1 MSKRILSLFLA
12 CVMLVLAVPVLA
24 LPAFAEET
32 DIFTESFDQETDI
45 TVTENARATP
55 GTIQYLYAWYK
66 ADGTAKKINNNAD
79 PLEDTDYAVY
89 NPVLIERGII
99 SADDDYNTVLEKYY
113 DYLLNAA
120 RFTYAGNW
128 AIGSYQADG
137 SYAKTEQRV
146 FTYNQWWYGARIAG
160 GGTSPH
166 VPVATN
172 SWEVQFGTSLANAT
186 VYLDSFIAIAYD
198 ENAVQPGD
206 DGKIYWS
213 ELAELYDVSNATLAA
228 SGSVSKHPAMNQ
240 VYSWNKDAGSV
251 SFQANKPGSDVKLIA
266 LRPTSAKTNKACG
279 AYNYVVPEGVV
290 GTARLSVLGFADYSD
305 KVNSKVTP
313 AKFAIA
319 LNGEVV
325 WPAGAVMGDATDWW
339 SYAGDGKIKGF
350 TDALADFSIDVVA
363 GDNLAICVSRDVAQG
378 DSGPVLDMQPEISIE
393 RKYVVEFKDADGEVL
408 ASHVVA
414 KNAAMPKAPFA
425 AAAEGWLINDQAA
438 AELPETVTDNLTVVY
453 VGEPTIVV
461 PEVKQVDIQ
470 AGTDFGID
478 VYFDVDPYA
487 KRAGIATDDGDEY
500 WGELQADGS
509 YKVSMPGFAAKEMDN
524 ELGLWI
530 FQEFENA
537 QTRGDDGY
545 YALIPTEELASYADR
560 DVSAAEKAVAAAAL
574 DYIAAAKAYFAG
586 EALDAEV
593 AARLA
598 AQDAAIAALES
609 EVELADGEEYTINGM
624 VLVLKDQVY
633 FKVRVASSMYDPMGA
648 ETLDFVV
655 AVEGKGTETEY
666 SGFVYTEGGEEYDIT
681 MTLGA
686 VAANDYDQTFKF
698 TVKDG
703 SIAVSEV
710 FEYSVNDY
718 IARTFDASA
727 DEANLLR
734 AIYALGVAAE
744 NA

>member
-1 MSKRILSLFLA
+1 MSKRVLSLFLA

-24 LPAFAEET
+24 LPAFAEES
-32 DIFTESFDQETDI
+32 DLFVESFDQETDI
-45 TVTENARATP
+45 TVSEDARSSPIGKIHHLYTWYDANGTPLATS
-55 GTIQYLYAWYK
+55 GDARRALI
-66 ADGTAKKINNNAD
+66 
-79 PLEDTDYAVY
+79 DTDYATY
-89 NPVLIERGII
+89 TPALIERGII

-113 DYLLNAA
+113 NYLLNAA

-128 AIGSYQADG
+128 AIGAYQADG

-146 FTYNQWWYGARIAG
+146 FTYHQFWYGASTHSDNTG
-160 GGTSPH
+160 KP
-166 VPVATN
+166 TN
-172 SWEVQFGTSLANAT
+172 SWEVQFGTSLENAT
-186 VYLDSFIAIAYD
+186 KYLDSFIAMGA
-198 ENAVQPGD
+198 EAVQPGE
-206 DGKIYWS
+206 DGKIFFS
-213 ELAELYDVSNATLAA
+213 EIAEIYSNQATANKIVQNAVYQWDKHAGAA
-228 SGSVSKHPAMNQ
+228 S
-240 VYSWNKDAGSV
+240 
-251 SFQANKPGSDVKLIA
+251 FQKNKPGSEVKLIA
-266 LRPTSAKTNKACG
+266 LRPTSAKTNKACA
-279 AYNYVVPEGVV
+279 AYNYVVPAGVV
-290 GTARLSVLGFADYSD
+290 GTARLAILGFADYQA
-305 KVNSKVTP
+305 TP

-339 SYAGDGKIKGF
+339 SYAGDGNIKGF

-378 DSGPVLDMQPEISIE
+378 DSGPILDMQPEISIE
-393 RKYVVEFKDADGEVL
+393 RKYVVEFQDADGENL
-408 ASHVVA
+408 TSHVVA

-425 AAAEGWLINDQAA
+425 AAAEGWIINDQAA
-438 AELPETVTDNLTVVY
+438 AELPETVTDNLVIKY
-453 VGEPTIVV
+453 AGEPNIFV
-461 PEVKQVDIQ
+461 PEVKQVNVR
-470 AGTDFGID
+470 AGKDFGIE
-478 VYFDVDPYA
+478 VYFNVDSYA

-509 YKVSMPGFAAKEMDN
+509 YKVVMPGFTAKEMDR

-537 QTRGDDGY
+537 NTRGDDGY
-545 YALIPTEELASYADR
+545 YALIPTEVLAEYADR

-598 AQDAAIAALES
+598 AQDDAIAALES
-609 EVELADGEEYTINGM
+609 EVELADSEEYAVNGM

-633 FKVRVASSMYDPMGA
+633 FKIRVASSMYDPMGA

-686 VAANDYDQTFKF
+686 VSANDYDETFKF

-718 IARTFDASA
+718 IARTFDAA
-727 DEANLLR
+727 APEANLLR

>member
-45 TVTENARATP
+45 TVSENARKSPA
-55 GTIQYLYAWYK
+55 GNILHLYTWYA
-66 ADGTAKKINNNAD
+66 ADGT
-79 PLEDTDYAVY
+79 PLATSGEARRALIDTDYATY
-89 NPVLIERGII
+89 TPALIERGII

-128 AIGSYQADG
+128 AIGAYQADG

-146 FTYNQWWYGARIAG
+146 FTYNQFWYAAAT
-160 GGTSPH
+160 TSQNVGKP
-166 VPVATN
+166 TD
-172 SWEVQFGTSLANAT
+172 SWEVQFGTSLENAT
-186 VYLDSFIAIAYD
+186 KYLDSYIALGAD
-198 ENAVQPGD
+198 AVQPGE
-206 DGKIYWS
+206 DGKIFYS
-213 ELAELYDVSNATLAA
+213 EIAEIYSNQASANKIVQNAVYQWDKHAGAA
-228 SGSVSKHPAMNQ
+228 SFQ
-240 VYSWNKDAGSV
+240 KD
-251 SFQANKPGSDVKLIA
+251 KPGSDVKLIA
-266 LRPTSAKTNKACG
+266 LRPTSAKVNKACG

-290 GTARLSVLGFADYSD
+290 GTARLAILGFADYQA
-305 KVNSKVTP
+305 TP

-378 DSGPVLDMQPEISIE
+378 DSGPILDMQPEISIE
-393 RKYVVEFKDADGEVL
+393 RKYVVEFWDADGEVL

-574 DYIAAAKAYFAG
+574 DYVAAAKAYFAG

-609 EVELADGEEYTINGM
+609 EVELADGEEYAINGM

-633 FKVRVASSMYDPMGA
+633 FKVRVASSMYEPMDA

>member
-1 MSKRILSLFLA
+1 MSKRVLSLFLA

-24 LPAFAEET
+24 LPAFAEES
-32 DIFTESFDQETDI
+32 DLFVESFDQETDI
-45 TVTENARATP
+45 TVSEDARSSPTGKIHHLYTWYDANGTPLATS
-55 GTIQYLYAWYK
+55 GDARRALI
-66 ADGTAKKINNNAD
+66 
-79 PLEDTDYAVY
+79 DTDYATY
-89 NPVLIERGII
+89 TPALIERGII

-128 AIGSYQADG
+128 AIGAYQADG

-146 FTYNQWWYGARIAG
+146 FTYSQFWYGASTHSDNTG
-160 GGTSPH
+160 KP
-166 VPVATN
+166 TN
-172 SWEVQFGTSLANAT
+172 SWEAQFGTSLENAT
-186 VYLDSFIAIAYD
+186 KYLDSYIAMGAD
-198 ENAVQPGD
+198 AVQPGE
-206 DGKIYWS
+206 DGKIFFS
-213 ELAELYDVSNATLAA
+213 EIAEIYSNQATANKIVKNAVYQWDKHAGAA
-228 SGSVSKHPAMNQ
+228 S
-240 VYSWNKDAGSV
+240 
-251 SFQANKPGSDVKLIA
+251 FQKNKPGSEVKLIA
-266 LRPTSAKTNKACG
+266 LRPTSAKTNKACA
-279 AYNYVVPEGVV
+279 AYNYVVPAGVV
-290 GTARLSVLGFADYSD
+290 GTARLAILGFADYQA
-305 KVNSKVTP
+305 TP

-339 SYAGDGKIKGF
+339 SYAGDGNIKGF

-378 DSGPVLDMQPEISIE
+378 DSGPILDMQPEISIE
-393 RKYVVEFKDADGEVL
+393 RKYVVEFQDADGENL
-408 ASHVVA
+408 TSHVVA
-414 KNAAMPKAPFA
+414 KNAPMPKAPFA
-425 AAAEGWLINDQAA
+425 AAAEGWIINDQAA
-438 AELPETVTDNLTVVY
+438 AELPETVTDNLVIKY
-453 VGEPTIVV
+453 AGEPNIFV
-461 PEVKQVDIQ
+461 PEVKQVNVR
-470 AGTDFGID
+470 AGKDFGIE
-478 VYFDVDPYA
+478 VYFNVDSYA

-509 YKVSMPGFAAKEMDN
+509 YKVVMPGFTAKEMDR

-537 QTRGDDGY
+537 NTRGDDGY
-545 YALIPTEELASYADR
+545 YALIPTEVLASYADR

-598 AQDAAIAALES
+598 AQDDAIAALES
-609 EVELADGEEYTINGM
+609 EVKLADGEEYAVNGM

-633 FKVRVASSMYDPMGA
+633 FKIRVASSMYDPMGA

-686 VAANDYDQTFKF
+686 VSANDYDETFKF

-718 IARTFDASA
+718 IARTFDAA
-727 DEANLLR
+727 APEANLLR

>member
-55 GTIQYLYAWYK
+55 GTIQHLYVWYK

-172 SWEVQFGTSLANAT
+172 SWEVQFGTSLENAT
-186 VYLDSFIAIAYD
+186 KYLDSYIALGAD
-198 ENAVQPGD
+198 AVHPGE
-206 DGKIYWS
+206 DGKIFFS
-213 ELAELYDVSNATLAA
+213 EIAEIYSNQATANKIVRNADYQWDKHAGAA
-228 SGSVSKHPAMNQ
+228 S
-240 VYSWNKDAGSV
+240 
-251 SFQANKPGSDVKLIA
+251 FQKNKPGSEVKLIA
-266 LRPTSAKTNKACG
+266 LRPTSAKTNKACA
-279 AYNYVVPEGVV
+279 AYNYVVPAGVV
-290 GTARLSVLGFADYSD
+290 GTARLAILGFADYQAA
-305 KVNSKVTP
+305 P

-339 SYAGDGKIKGF
+339 SYAGDGNIKGF

-378 DSGPVLDMQPEISIE
+378 DSGPILDMQPEISIE
-393 RKYVVEFKDADGEVL
+393 RKYVVEFQDADGENL
-408 ASHVVA
+408 TSHVVA
-414 KNAAMPKAPFA
+414 KNAPMPKAPFA

-470 AGTDFGID
+470 AGTDFGIG

-609 EVELADGEEYTINGM
+609 EVELADGEEYAINGM